1 MLTGLIGLSTKA
13 GRYGGTFGH
22 KDVAF
27 QFGMWISPKFQLLLV
42 REYKRLI
49 ELFEQKIKKKIGE
62 VWGLKGEGAYD
73 KQLEEINN

>member
-1 MLTGLIGLSTKA
+1 MLTGAIGLSTKT

-27 QFGMWISPKFQLLLV
+27 HFGMWISPKFQLLLV

-62 VWGLKGEGAYD
+62 VWGVKGERAYD